1 MAGPGGQEIGRVSV
15 RVVPDSDLLR
25 PSLLRDLEQIERSTE
40 LHIRTV
46 LDDTGLAA
54 AARRLAA
61 TAERSAAVAVPVDLD
76 ADQVEA
82 EFQRIVRRMA
92 NESVTVR
99 VDVDESALDQA
110 LRQLAVRGRQFTR
123 LATVSFAIGG
133 LASATTGLAGLA
145 VGAAQATGALLLLPA
160 AGIAASAAITTL
172 VVGMQGF
179 GTALSSM
186 DDPAAF
192 ADALANLAPSA
203 AATATAIRDLRPAFR
218 VLRLNVQERLFAGM
232 ADTITNLAGSYLPV
246 LRTGLGGI
254 VTELNNGARSFATYL
269 TSAQSVADTSSIFA
283 DIREAIAALSPAGN
297 AFAAAL
303 RDITTVGAS
312 FLPGLAGGLANAA
325 ERFAAF
331 IAEARATGQLAGWI
345 QTGITA
351 VGQLGTILGNLG
363 SIISSVFTALDTSGG
378 GFLAFLAEATGRLAA
393 LLDSAEGAEV
403 LGVIG
408 QFAATAGRAINTVL
422 STALEELGPILAELA
437 PGLSEFIT
445 QLGGALVAALQ
456 IAGPLLA
463 QLAGFLS
470 ANATWLGPVVIAL
483 GTLSA
488 LARPLVAGLTML
500 AGVVRVVTMVF
511 NAMKL
516 ALLSNP
522 FTAIAAAVIALAVV
536 IITNWTSIRDTTVA
550 IFQSVWGFIKGI
562 WDAITGW
569 ISDRVRDV
577 LNAVGW
583 LAALPG
589 RVGAWFQGIY
599 DGAVGKLGDLLGWLR
614 GLPGRILGALG
625 DLGSLLLDAGKNII
639 LGLLNGLKNAAGA
652 VIDFFKN
659 LISDAV
665 DTVLGFLGI
674 SSPSRVMHRIG
685 EHTAQGFAY
694 GIRDATPLAARA
706 ADRLAATA
714 TFDPARTDFE
724 NVQGAGAA
732 SPVTVH
738 QTINAQPGQSPWAI
752 ATAAN
757 RQLGYAMRTGGA

>member
-1 MAGPGGQEIGRVSV
+1 MAGPGGEEIGRLSV
-15 RVVPDSDLLR
+15 RVVPASDQVGPL
-25 PSLLRDLEQIERSTE
+25 LLRDLEQIERSVE
-40 LHIRTV
+40 LHIRVV

-54 AARRLAA
+54 DARRLAE

-76 ADQVEA
+76 ADRVEA
-82 EFQRIVRRMA
+82 EFQRIVRGFA
-92 NESVTVR
+92 NESVSVR

-110 LRQLAVRGRQFTR
+110 LRQLAVRGRQFTK
-123 LATVSFAIGG
+123 LASVSFAIGG

-160 AGIAASAAITTL
+160 AGFAAAAAITTL

-179 GTALSSM
+179 GDALSSM

-192 ADALANLAPSA
+192 AEALANLAPSA
-203 AATATAIRDLRPAFR
+203 AATATAIRDLRPAFSG
-218 VLRLNVQERLFAGM
+218 LRLDVQERLFAGM

-254 VTELNNGARSFATYL
+254 ATELNAGARSFATFL
-269 TSAQSVADTSSIFA
+269 SSSQSVADTSSIFA
-283 DIREAIAALSPAGN
+283 DVREAIAALSPAGN

-312 FLPGLAGGLANAA
+312 FLPGLAGGLADAA
-325 ERFAAF
+325 ERFRAF
-331 IAEARATGQLAGWI
+331 IAEARASGQLAGWI

-363 SIISSVFTALDTSGG
+363 SIVSSVFTALDSSGG

-393 LLDSAEGAEV
+393 FLDSAEGAEV
-403 LGVIG
+403 LGAIG

-422 STALEELGPILAELA
+422 GTALEQLGPVLAELA
-437 PGLSEFIT
+437 PGLSEFVT
-445 QLGGALVAALQ
+445 QLSGALVAALQ
-456 IAGPLLA
+456 VAGPLLA

-488 LARPLVAGLTML
+488 VAGPLVSGLTML

-522 FTAIAAAVIALAVV
+522 FTAIAAAVIALAIV

-550 IFQSVWGFIKGI
+550 IFQAVWGFVSSI
-562 WDAITGW
+562 WQTITGW

-577 LNAVGW
+577 LAAVGW

-589 RVGAWFQGIY
+589 RVADWFGGILS
-599 DGAVGKLGDLLGWLR
+599 GAVGKLGELVSWLG

-639 LGLLNGLKNAAGA
+639 VGLLNGLKNAAGA
-652 VIDFFKN
+652 VIDFLVG
-659 LISDAV
+659 LIEDAV
-665 DTVLGFLGI
+665 GGVLDFLGI
-674 SSPSRVMHRIG
+674 SSPSKLMAQIG
-685 EHTAQGFAY
+685 GYTAQGFAQ
-694 GIRDATPLAARA
+694 GIADATPLAARA
-706 ADRLAATA
+706 ADRLAGAAAFDPVRADFGATA
-714 TFDPARTDFE
+714 PGSGPAVS
-724 NVQGAGAA
+724 VQ
-732 SPVTVH
+732 
-738 QTINAQPGQSPWAI
+738 QTINAAPEQTPWAI

-757 RQLGYAMRTGGA
+757 RQLGYALRTGSGP